1 MANHSKKIAK
11 DTEQF
16 EMELMSKYQKKKL
29 FNDNI
34 KEQIKQNV
42 SNHVL
47 TLQEIKKKVDLDIK
61 REYKNTSFGPEEGKT
76 EQSMM
81 LKKKYDQISQVRGVL
96 DSQTASKKEIISSEK
111 ILKAE
116 IENLENS

>member
-1 MANHSKKIAK
+1 MVQDSNPVKASAIAEAQKRYEAELAFKAELHARNMANHSKKIAK

-47 TLQEIKKKVDLDIK
+47 TL
-61 REYKNTSFGPEEGKT
+61 
-76 EQSMM
+76 
-81 LKKKYDQISQVRGVL
+81 
-96 DSQTASKKEIISSEK
+96 
-111 ILKAE
+111 
-116 IENLENS
+116 